1 MATYSNIYIDQ
12 GSTYSSVIDVL
23 DANGLPTDLTDYFV
37 RGQIRRTYNSTLFYD
52 FILDI
57 PNPTNGKIVISLSNN
72 ISATLKPGRYVY
84 DIEIVHS
91 TLGDVRRVAEGQVD
105 VSPSVTSNDY
115 NPENNSNQT
124 IVYNGG
130 TF

>member
-91 TLGDVRRVAEGQVD
+91 TLGDVRRVVEGQVD

>member
-12 GSTYSSVIDVL
+12 GSTYSSIIDVL

-37 RGQIRRTYNSTLFYD
+37 RGQMRRTYNSTLFYD

>member
-84 DIEIVHS
+84 DIEMTNGSVIS
-91 TLGDVRRVAEGQVD
+91 TILQGPILVTGDVTA
-105 VSPSVTSNDY
+105 
-115 NPENNSNQT
+115 
-124 IVYNGG
+124 
-130 TF
+130 

>member
-12 GSTYSSVIDVL
+12 GSTYSSIIDVL

-37 RGQIRRTYNSTLFYD
+37 RGQMRRTYNSTLFYD

-124 IVYNGG
+124 IVYTGG

>member
-1 MATYSNIYIDQ
+1 
-12 GSTYSSVIDVL
+12 
-23 DANGLPTDLTDYFV
+23 LPTDLTDYFV

-91 TLGDVRRVAEGQVD
+91 TLGDVRRVVEGQVD